1 MRCNIYTY
9 EHPRVGY
16 FLRKY
21 IATNSPQGVFA
32 NLSRPHHN
40 QKQLVL
46 VCKMVRIAIPTV
58 EIRNTISGRFVES
71 GTINR
76 PLRLR
81 NQRGKIYK
89 QTTTC
94 GLFII
99 QNVWQQTFRNIHFL
113 RKYMAANT
121 PQGVG
126 ADSSRPFFNPNQMV
140 LMYRNDA
147 NCDTNSGNT

>member
-1 MRCNIYTY
+1 M
-9 EHPRVGY
+9 
-16 FLRKY
+16 
-21 IATNSPQGVFA
+21 
-32 NLSRPHHN
+32 
-40 QKQLVL
+40 
-46 VCKMVRIAIPTV
+46 RIAIPTV
-58 EIRNTISGRFVES
+58 ETRNTISGNYVES

-126 ADSSRPFFNPNQMV
+126 ADSSRPHHHQN
-140 LMYRNDA
+140 
-147 NCDTNSGNT
+147 